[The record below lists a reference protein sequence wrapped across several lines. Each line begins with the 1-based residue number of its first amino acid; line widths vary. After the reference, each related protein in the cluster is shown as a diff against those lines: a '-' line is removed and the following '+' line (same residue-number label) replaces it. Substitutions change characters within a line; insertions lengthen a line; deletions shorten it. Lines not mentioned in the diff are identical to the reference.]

1 MMKAHRFSITMPPAT
16 LAQVAAR
23 QAWPEDE
30 QSTDRSSVIAKSLN
44 RYFYA
49 LDSARRALRSR
60 LSEGEQGL
68 ILDALNG
75 TLFSEPFSVG
85 IIEHEIADAL
95 ADGYAVKWSVDG
107 PALVVKLKALSY
119 CEKLAIVDAAE
130 RWWNRV
136 ARGEHPAVGEM
147 LDYPHTA
154 GRMERSH
161 DVGE

>member
-1 MMKAHRFSITMPPAT
+1 MKAQRFSITMPPAT
-16 LAQVAAR
+16 LAQVEAR
-23 QAWPEDE
+23 QANPQDE
-30 QSTDRSSVIAKSLN
+30 QSTDRSSTIAKSLD

-49 LDSARRALRSR
+49 LAAARRGMRSR
-60 LSEGEQGL
+60 LSEGEQGF

-85 IIEHEIADAL
+85 IIEHEIADAI
-95 ADGYAVKWSVDG
+95 ADGYAEKWQVDG
-107 PALVVKLKALSY
+107 PALIEKLTALSY

-136 ARGEHPAVGEM
+136 ARGEQPAVGEM
-147 LDYPHTA
+147 LDDPHTA
-154 GRMERSH
+154 GRMERIH

>member
-1 MMKAHRFSITMPPAT
+1 MKAQRFSITMPPST
-16 LAQVAAR
+16 LEHVAAR
-23 QAWPEDE
+23 QANPQDE
-30 QSTDRSSVIAKSLN
+30 QSADRSSVIAKSLN

-49 LDSARRALRSR
+49 LDSARRALRQR

-85 IIEHEIADAL
+85 IIEHEIADAI
-95 ADGYAVKWSVDG
+95 ADGYAEKWQVDG
-107 PALVVKLKALSY
+107 PALVEKLTALSY

-136 ARGEHPAVGEM
+136 ARGEQPAVGEM
-147 LDYPHTA
+147 LDYLRTS
-154 GRMERSH
+154 GRMES
-161 DVGE
+161 DYDAGK

>member
-1 MMKAHRFSITMPPAT
+1 MKAQRFSITMPPRT

-23 QAWPEDE
+23 QARPEDE
-30 QSTDRSSVIAKSLN
+30 QSTDRSSVITKSLD

-49 LDSARRALRSR
+49 LDSARRVLRQR

-85 IIEHEIADAL
+85 IVEHEVADAI
-95 ADGYAVKWSVDG
+95 ADGYAEKWQVDG
-107 PALVVKLKALSY
+107 PALVEKLTALSY

-136 ARGEHPAVGEM
+136 ARGEQPAVGEM
-147 LDYPHTA
+147 LDYPRTS
-154 GRMERSH
+154 GRMES
-161 DVGE
+161 DYDAGK